1 MFEHKENTGYRII
14 KAGLAILFILFV
26 LSYFNRNESNP
37 VNRIKHNIS
46 KEVILSLE
54 NAVVNSDFQVIP
66 AHNQKF
72 SKIRFPEEKSI
83 NNLIIVNR
91 LNNFFIVLQRKI
103 TSGKAVKPVFAFYRH
118 IFPREKDEV
127 PLAG

>member
-1 MFEHKENTGYRII
+1 MLEHKENIGYRIT
-14 KAGLAILFILFV
+14 KAGLAVLFILFV

-37 VNRIKHNIS
+37 VNRIKDNIS
-46 KEVILSLE
+46 KEVMLSLE
-54 NAVVNSDFQVIP
+54 NAVVSSDFQVIP

-72 SKIRFPEEKSI
+72 SKIRFPEEKLI
-83 NNLIIVNR
+83 NNLIIENR
-91 LNNFFIVLQRKI
+91 INNFFILLQRKI
-103 TSGKAVKPVFAFYRH
+103 TSEKAVNTVFAFYRH